1 MYNIVATPCSWI
13 RYCIWPELHDLRVLK
28 INLKWLLLCP
38 DVEFVKKKLRASS
51 YSWFIDQVHLSA
63 HMYQLTTRSAVISL
77 ICPNCCHW
85 RSRKKSRLWSTP
97 VCGNLGGKCWD
108 YWHWGIYM
116 RCRLDSSPIQCFPY
130 VSRIEH
136 YVCLWPDSRLDSQ
149 YRFPSTVRSLPSTTT
164 YNSQGEL
171 SWSTLLYCTVQ
182 SLSTC

>member
-1 MYNIVATPCSWI
+1 MIYTYWES
-13 RYCIWPELHDLRVLK
+13 IWNGCCYVQTWKLS
-28 INLKWLLLCP
+28 
-38 DVEFVKKKLRASS
+38 KKNNSRASS

-77 ICPNCCHW
+77 ICPNCFHR

-116 RCRLDSSPIQCFPY
+116 RSRLDSSRIQCFPY

-136 YVCLWPDSRLDSQ
+136 YVCFWPDSRLDSQ

-171 SWSTLLYCTVQ
+171 SLPTLYNHSVT
-182 SLSTC
+182 